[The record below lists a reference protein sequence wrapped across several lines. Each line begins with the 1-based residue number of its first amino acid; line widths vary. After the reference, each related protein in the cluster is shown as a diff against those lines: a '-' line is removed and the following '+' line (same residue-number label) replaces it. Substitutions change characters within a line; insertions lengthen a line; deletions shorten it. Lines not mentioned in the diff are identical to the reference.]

1 MSPLPASP
9 LTAPELAPGVQGLF
23 GLRAFRL
30 HWAGVALS
38 QVGACFTF
46 VALPWLVLALPGADA
61 FSVTTVLAAATL
73 PAGVF
78 MLFGGGLAD
87 RFSAYRTLLVS
98 RGGFLLVVSLFAV
111 TTFATVPSLWVV
123 HVFALLLGT
132 LSAVGTPA
140 SQALL
145 PTFVPA
151 ARLGQ
156 ANGLVMGTLQGAQV
170 VGPVVAGWLV
180 WAGQRWRDLEP
191 VGSATAGIALAFA
204 AEALAAANALALLVG
219 MRLRASPPVRGDILR
234 LVGEGL
240 RFAWEDPGIR
250 RVLGY
255 LLAVS
260 FFVHGPLLASLPL
273 YTRFQLGLD
282 ERAYGTLYTLLG
294 LGTVLGAGA
303 AMLLRPS
310 PARLGVVVLLCDFA
324 IGTCVAALPHLP
336 QLWLAGAALLVVG
349 LGLGMVMV
357 AGTTWFQLRTPGPF
371 MGRVMSL
378 VMFAVLGTVPISAA
392 LTGALVHR
400 FGLGPVLTASG
411 GTVVVLT
418 AAGLAL
424 PGIRGMGT
432 LPTRQPP
439 SVGAA
444 GPVAVLSPSLTDL
457 D

>member
-1 MSPLPASP
+1 
-9 LTAPELAPGVQGLF
+9 
-23 GLRAFRL
+23 
-30 HWAGVALS
+30 
-38 QVGACFTF
+38 
-46 VALPWLVLALPGADA
+46 VLALPGADA

-98 RGGFLLVVSLFAV
+98 RAGFLVVVSVFAA
-111 TTFATVPSLWVV
+111 TTFVTVPSLWAV
-123 HVFALLLGT
+123 HGFALLLGT
-132 LSAVGTPA
+132 LSSVGTPA

-151 ARLGQ
+151 CRLGQ

-170 VGPVVAGWLV
+170 VGPVAAGWLV
-180 WAGQRWRDLEP
+180 WAGQRWREREP
-191 VGSATAGIALAFA
+191 LGSATSGIALAFA
-204 AEALAAANALALLVG
+204 AEALAAAVALTLLVA
-219 MRLRASPPVRGDILR
+219 MRLRATAPVRARILG

-310 PARLGVVVLLCDFA
+310 PARLGVVVLLCDLVVGA
-324 IGTCVAALPHLP
+324 CVAALPHLR
-336 QLWLAGAALLVVG
+336 QLWLAGGALLVVG

-357 AGTTWFQLRTPGPF
+357 AGTTWFQLRTPGAY

-378 VMFAVLGTVPISAA
+378 VMFAVLGTVPASAA

-400 FGLGPVLTASG
+400 LGLAPVLTACG
-411 GTVVVLT
+411 GIVVALT

-424 PGIRGMGT
+424 PGIRGMGA
-432 LPTRQPP
+432 LPTRTPP
-439 SVGAA
+439 PAA
-444 GPVAVLSPSLTDL
+444 GPAAPVAVLSRSLTDL